1 MASQGHFYGS
11 ESGGKLYKIYVTDG
25 ALCGAKVAG
34 QIYDEQT
41 ARVVTMQFGLLGML
55 LGGIYAKRAIKKR
68 EATEANYD
76 AMEAGGPPFLTAD
89 KVNFSLGPAKISK
102 IEINGKRKGVK
113 NMLKSQAAMEVQ
125 LADGKK
131 RRFMLV
137 GDQNIEYIRNL
148 VSKIVPATS
157 IVE

>member
-1 MASQGHFYGS
+1 MASQGHFYGM

-41 ARVVTMQFGLLGML
+41 ARMVTMQFGLLGII

-68 EATEANYD
+68 EETEAKYD

-89 KVNFSLGPAKISK
+89 KVNFSLGPAAISK
-102 IEINGKRKGVK
+102 IEINGKRSGIK
-113 NMLKSQAAMEVQ
+113 NVLKSQAALEMQ
-125 LADGKK
+125 LATGKK
-131 RRFMLV
+131 RKFILI

>member
-1 MASQGHFYGS
+1 MASQGHFYGM
-11 ESGGKLYKIYVTDG
+11 EGGTKLYKIYVTDG

-34 QIYDEQT
+34 QIHDEKS
-41 ARVVTMQFGLLGML
+41 ARVITMQFGLLGML
-55 LGGIYAKRAIKKR
+55 LGNIYAKRAVKKR
-68 EATEANYD
+68 EETEASYD

-113 NMLKSQAAMEVQ
+113 NILKSEPALEMQ

-131 RRFMLV
+131 RKFMLI

-148 VSKIVPATS
+148 VSKVVPATS